1 MKVVK
6 GQDDAGHVELGGGV
20 REPLA
25 SPEQR
30 PQFSAQAGFH
40 QHVEKLC
47 IVICFVEF
55 YNEGA
60 VTTLHY
66 ILLIQ
71 NMLLLFGVL
80 YLAFLHF
87 LQSKSIVPVV
97 PHCDQLDPTKP
108 TNPKCCNPF

>member
-6 GQDDAGHVELGGGV
+6 GEDDARHVELSGGV
-20 REPLA
+20 GEPLA
-25 SPEQR
+25 SPEQC
-30 PQFSAQAGFH
+30 PQFPAQAGLH

-47 IVICFVEF
+47 IVICFIEF
-55 YNEGA
+55 DNKGA

-80 YLAFLHF
+80 YL
-87 LQSKSIVPVV
+87 
-97 PHCDQLDPTKP
+97 
-108 TNPKCCNPF
+108 